1 MAFRITRDRR
11 FVRLAGSLTGAL
23 MVATSAL
30 PAQTSVVLRIRPR
43 VGDTLYTRLDQQV
56 EMTASAK
63 IAAGDTSMTVRTTML
78 LLSRILV
85 QGSDDEGTTVTAV
98 TDSVAITATGSRA
111 TVPPDS
117 YRRQLQGQR
126 VRMRITPLG
135 SASLVA
141 SEAGLNPDLASV
153 ISQIPATLPERA
165 IAIGESWKQSMV
177 IPLAG
182 ARSATRGAILHATYR
197 LDSLSRNG
205 NIAYIS
211 MKGTLSQDSTKVN
224 SSRGIRLTTSGSI
237 QGLMLVD
244 RRRGWWTDT
253 RATITVNSLY
263 SPLAGG
269 APATRVLTRITQH
282 MRTTSNR

>member
-1 MAFRITRDRR
+1 MAFRITRDRP
-11 FVRLAGSLTGAL
+11 FSRLTGALTGAL
-23 MVATSAL
+23 MLLASAL

-56 EMTASAK
+56 EMTASAR

-111 TVPPDS
+111 SVPPDS

-135 SASLVA
+135 SASLLA

-165 IAIGESWKQSMV
+165 ITIGESWKQSMV
-177 IPLAG
+177 IPLGG
-182 ARSATRGAILHATYR
+182 ARSVTSGAILHATYR
-197 LDSLSRNG
+197 LDSLSRSG
-205 NIAYIS
+205 AIAYIS

-224 SSRGIRLTTSGSI
+224 SARGIRLTTSGHI

-263 SPLAGG
+263 SPLAGTV
-269 APATRVLTRITQH
+269 PATRVLTRITQH
-282 MRTTSNR
+282 MRTTSSR